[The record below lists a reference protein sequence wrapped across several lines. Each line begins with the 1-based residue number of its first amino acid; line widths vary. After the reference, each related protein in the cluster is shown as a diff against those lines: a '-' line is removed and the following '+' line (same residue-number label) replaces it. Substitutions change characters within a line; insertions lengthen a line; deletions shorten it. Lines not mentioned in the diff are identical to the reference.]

1 MLEREQVVVLQTS
14 SMDMESLK
22 TLIKEKMHNSY
33 LEKFVKPP
41 VLNED
46 KLFILTS
53 ILGNTDLPNDKKK
66 NYIVSTM
73 LVQMALDTH
82 DLVPKTNVSEQSN
95 TDKVTK
101 QLSVLAGDYYSGLYY
116 LLLAEIEDVEMVRIL
131 ANAIKEINEC
141 KMQLYYRHIES
152 FETFITIVKKI
163 ETLLYTHVAKFVGET
178 IVSGITAR
186 WLLARK
192 LDEERKIMLH
202 TSTSTSFSNWYN
214 QTSSTNTI
222 TIHAVETHIRKEIG
236 LVSNQ
241 LNHFPKHLT
250 AVKSYI
256 QETLNETMNE
266 FPFVNRTIVEEG

>member
-14 SMDMESLK
+14 SMDMGSLK

-33 LEKFVKPP
+33 LEKYVKAP

-53 ILGNTDLPNDKKK
+53 ILDNTDLPDDKKK

-82 DLVPKTNVSEQSN
+82 DLVPKSNDSEQSN

-116 LLLAEIEDVEMVRIL
+116 LLLAEIEDVEMVHIL
-131 ANAIKEINEC
+131 ATAIKEINEY

-152 FETFITIVKKI
+152 FDTFITIVKKI
-163 ETLLYTHVAKFVGET
+163 ETLLYTHVAEFVGET
-178 IVSGITAR
+178 TISRVTAR
-186 WLLARK
+186 WLLTRK
-192 LDEERKIMLH
+192 LDEERKSMLH
-202 TSTSTSFSNWYN
+202 TSTSSLFSIWYN

-222 TIHAVETHIRKEIG
+222 TIHATETHINKEIES
-236 LVSNQ
+236 VRNQ
-241 LNHFPKHLT
+241 LTQFPKHLT
-250 AVKSYI
+250 AVKTHI
-256 QETLNETMNE
+256 QSTLNE
-266 FPFVNRTIVEEG
+266 FPFANRTIVEEG